1 MIINGSLIA
10 AFLAGSCFVVVH
22 SRVLHEASH
31 FGLTNNQTLNRVLSY
46 IYSFPTLCITSW
58 ELQHVI
64 NHHQYTNYMVEEDDQ
79 IQLADIDIASFDE
92 INEIANRLPIS
103 KWMWSKLLYIVIPVI
118 YVLSP
123 IIIGINNAQSL
134 VRNQMIVHDSGRVKV
149 KSHKKFPFDA
159 LLLIIVQASIIGYM
173 AYAHGV

>member
-1 MIINGSLIA
+1 
-10 AFLAGSCFVVVH
+10 
-22 SRVLHEASH
+22 
-31 FGLTNNQTLNRVLSY
+31 
-46 IYSFPTLCITSW
+46 
-58 ELQHVI
+58 
-64 NHHQYTNYMVEEDDQ
+64 MVEEDDQ